1 MSPLKKKIVLITGA
15 SRGLG
20 FQIAMRLAE
29 KNLHLI
35 ITSRT
40 VGALESLS
48 DKIVASGSTVTIV
61 PLDLTKEKDFQIA
74 ARSIY
79 ERFGVIDILIH
90 SASLAIPMAPIETIQ
105 KNELINFF
113 QNTFMTQQVIK
124 MIDPLLKKNPSSL
137 ALFIQDTNEYRSNKF
152 FGIYNAN
159 RLASGEIIAA
169 YAAERKRLG
178 PTILTFNPKPMP
190 TKIRSVLFPGEN
202 KDKLST
208 CEKEAK
214 ELVKFIS
221 SFL

>member
-1 MSPLKKKIVLITGA
+1 MSPLKKKLVLITGA
-15 SRGLG
+15 SRGFG
-20 FQIAMRLAE
+20 FQVALSLAE

-48 DKIVASGSTVTIV
+48 DKIVASGSTVTIA
-61 PLDLTKEKDFQIA
+61 PLDLGKEKDFQIV

-79 ERFGVIDILIH
+79 ERFGEIDILIH
-90 SASLAIPMAPIETIQ
+90 SASSAIPMAPIETIQ
-105 KNELINFF
+105 KNELTNFF

-124 MIDPLLKKNPSSL
+124 MIDPLLKKGPDSL

-152 FGIYNAN
+152 FGIYNAT
-159 RLASGEIIAA
+159 RVASGEIIAS
-169 YAAERKRLG
+169 YAEERKRLG

-208 CEKEAK
+208 CETEAK
-214 ELVKFIS
+214 KLVKFIS

>member
-15 SRGLG
+15 SRGFG
-20 FQIAMRLAE
+20 FQVALRLAE

-40 VGALESLS
+40 IGALESLS
-48 DKIVASGSTVTIV
+48 DKIVASGSTVTIA
-61 PLDLTKEKDFQIA
+61 PLDLSKEKDFQIV

-79 ERFGVIDILIH
+79 ERFGEIDILIH
-90 SASLAIPMAPIETIQ
+90 SASSAIPMAPIETIQ
-105 KNELINFF
+105 KNELTNFF

-124 MIDPLLKKNPSSL
+124 MIDPLLKKGPDSL

-152 FGIYNAN
+152 FGIYNAT
-159 RLASGEIIAA
+159 RVASGEIIAS
-169 YAAERKRLG
+169 YAEERKRLG

-208 CEKEAK
+208 CETEAK
-214 ELVKFIS
+214 KMVRFIS

>member
-208 CEKEAK
+208 CETEAK
-214 ELVKFIS
+214 KMVKFIS

>member
-178 PTILTFNPKPMP
+178 PKILTFNPKPMP

-208 CEKEAK
+208 CETEAK
-214 ELVKFIS
+214 KMIEFIS

>member
-1 MSPLKKKIVLITGA
+1 MSLLKKKIVLITGA

-40 VGALESLS
+40 VGALENLS

-137 ALFIQDTNEYRSNKF
+137 ALFIQDTNKYRSNKF

-208 CEKEAK
+208 CETEAK
-214 ELVKFIS
+214 KMVKFIS